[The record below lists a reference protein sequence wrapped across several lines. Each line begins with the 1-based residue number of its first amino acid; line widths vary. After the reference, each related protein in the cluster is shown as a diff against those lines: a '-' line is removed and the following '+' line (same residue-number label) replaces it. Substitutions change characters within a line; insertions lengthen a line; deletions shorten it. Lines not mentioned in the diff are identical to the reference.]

1 MMPLLFRR
9 SGGGASSATEAGVAA
24 ATAALLSATP
34 AFGPLPLLPLAL
46 LLLLLPLVSWEPLL
60 RLDMVGPRPRPRC
73 WGSLPT
79 AGGGCPQLSPVPAA
93 RNRDAWWASMLRAG
107 TWSGVHVEVSS
118 LGSLSRPSRHRRRR
132 REAEG
137 EGRGGELR
145 SALGTAA
152 AVRSAPAAPPAVP
165 GSGAGVTPPRLARGG
180 EGGEPA
186 APAPPPPPRGPN

>member
-9 SGGGASSATEAGVAA
+9 SGGGASSATEAGAAA
-24 ATAALLSATP
+24 ATAALLLATP
-34 AFGPLPLLPLAL
+34 AFGPLPLLPLVV
-46 LLLLLPLVSWEPLL
+46 LLLPLVSWEPLL
-60 RLDMVGPRPRPRC
+60 RLDMVGPRPRPGC

-79 AGGGCPQLSPVPAA
+79 MGVLRQMPGPAA
-93 RNRDAWWASMLRAG
+93 HNGDAWWASMLRAG
-107 TWSGVHVEVSS
+107 TWSAVHVEVSS
-118 LGSLSRPSRHRRRR
+118 LGSQSRPSRHRRCR
-132 REAEG
+132 REDEG
-137 EGRGGELR
+137 EGRGGEQR

-152 AVRSAPAAPPAVP
+152 AVRSSPAPPPAEP